1 MITFLSILLGVIS
14 LTLVGGL
21 VGMFYYE
28 INKDRNKIAQEKY
41 ELKVKKLELEKNK
54 VTIRPE
60 EELMQIVYGVLERKW
75 AYRVQ
80 FHFKIKEIKVPKFE
94 YELNYLLTE
103 TMNSLSKDI
112 IEELRYYYKDDETVI
127 KMVSEVIQI
136 FLLNYMEQSNMKG

>member
-112 IEELRYYYKDDETVI
+112 IEELR
-127 KMVSEVIQI
+127 
-136 FLLNYMEQSNMKG
+136 

>member
-80 FHFKIKEIKVPKFE
+80 FHFKIKEIKVPNFE
-94 YELNYLLTE
+94 FEWNYLLEE
-103 TMNSLSKDI
+103 TMNSISPDVL
-112 IEELRYYYKDDETVI
+112 EELKYYYKDDETTI
-127 KMVSEVIQI
+127 KAVSEMIQI
-136 FLLNYMEQSNMKG
+136 YLYNYMESKAMKR